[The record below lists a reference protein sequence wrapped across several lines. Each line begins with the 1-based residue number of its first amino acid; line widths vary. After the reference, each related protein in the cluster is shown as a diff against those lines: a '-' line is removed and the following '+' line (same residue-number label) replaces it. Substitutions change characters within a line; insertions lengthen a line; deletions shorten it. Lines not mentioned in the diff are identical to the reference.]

1 MILCGDIGGTNTRLA
16 WVLEEEGRFEI
27 RVSAVFP
34 SASGAGFEPLL
45 RQFLAQ
51 HPGTV
56 EAAGF
61 GIPGPVTGE
70 VVRTTNLP
78 WEIDGRALRVAL
90 GAPVVLLND
99 LAAAAHGVLVT
110 PKDQL
115 QALQEGEPNSGNMAV
130 IAPGTGL
137 GEGVLFQVGDG
148 YVPSGSEGGHTDF
161 GPTDEVDVELWR
173 FANSRFGH
181 VSYERLVSGP
191 GLVVLYEFF
200 RMRAPHAGQLPWSGG
215 EDPAAA
221 VARAASEGSDSAA
234 REALDRF
241 CLLLGAEAGNLAL
254 KVMATGGVFLAGG
267 IPPKI
272 LPTLQ
277 SGPFLNA
284 FRGKGRYLGL
294 MSKIPIH
301 VALDPQLG
309 IRGAARAAR
318 LARGV
323 G

>member
-1 MILCGDIGGTNTRLA
+1 MILCGDVGGTNTRLA
-16 WVLEEEGRFEI
+16 WVIEEGGRFE
-27 RVSAVFP
+27 VQASAVFP
-34 SASGAGFEPLL
+34 SAPGAGFEPLL
-45 RQFLAQ
+45 RQFLDL
-51 HPGTV
+51 HPGSV

-78 WEIDGRALRVAL
+78 WEIDGRALRASL

-110 PKDQL
+110 PKEQL
-115 QALQEGEPNSGNMAV
+115 LALQEGEPNLGNMAV

-137 GEGVLFQVGDG
+137 GEGLVFRVGES
-148 YVPSGSEGGHTDF
+148 YFPSASEGGHTDF
-161 GPTDEVDVELWR
+161 GPTNEVDVELWR

-200 RMRAPHAGQLPWSGG
+200 RRKTNHGGKLPWSSG

-221 VARAASEGSDSAA
+221 VACAASVGSDTAA
-234 REALDRF
+234 RQALDRF

-254 KVMATGGVFLAGG
+254 KVLATGGIFLAGG

-272 LPTLQ
+272 LPALQ
-277 SGPFLNA
+277 RGPFLDA
-284 FRGKGRYLGL
+284 FRGKGRYVDL

-301 VALDPQLG
+301 VVLDPQLG
-309 IRGAARAAR
+309 LRGAARAAH
-318 LARGV
+318 LAQGAR
-323 G
+323 